1 MAPFKPLLPNIPT
14 SHARKATY
22 KPSTTELEPREN
34 APLPIRRPSPT
45 VILRDGLTLSTWLLV
60 GGVLQGLAIRTMG
73 YKSLL
78 PAALILSY
86 RALDTALMTL
96 SLKKNHYMDDVI
108 MRKYSAQYPTNGSF
122 ASTTNPNTGQEDGDP
137 ASTPLVVFHL
147 GAKCNHPLGLLAPG
161 FKELGDWAERLYESL
176 RVNPSKYGL
185 LGMTRFVGAAEASGN
200 ETLSVMYFRDYEGL
214 HAFAHDLM
222 HAESVRWWSG
232 IVKRHPHLAIWHE
245 TYVVPRGCWENIYAQ
260 AGVTGMGDTF
270 FPVVDKEGDGEVKEW
285 ARGVVD
291 ARGGAL
297 RTGSRRLR
305 MAHLEE
311 KEKELEGYYDMT
323 DGGGAF
329 DEVAQ

>member
-1 MAPFKPLLPNIPT
+1 MAPFKPLLPPVPT
-14 SHARKATY
+14 MSASKG
-22 KPSTTELEPREN
+22 KPSTNEPREN
-34 APLPIRRPSPT
+34 APLPMRPPAPT
-45 VILRDGLTLSTWLLV
+45 VILRDGLSLSTWLLL
-60 GGVLQGLAIRTMG
+60 GGMLQGLAIRTMG

-96 SLKKNHYMDDVI
+96 SLKSNKYMDNVV
-108 MRKYSAQYPTNGSF
+108 MRKYSAQYPERDGAF
-122 ASTTNPNTGQEDGDP
+122 ASTTNPSTGQIDGDP
-137 ASTPLVVFHL
+137 ASRGIVVFHL

-161 FKELGDWAERLYESL
+161 YKELGEWAERLYESL
-176 RVNPSKYGL
+176 RLNPLKYGL

-214 HAFAHDLM
+214 HAFAQDHM
-222 HAESVRWWSG
+222 HAESVRWWAG

-245 TYVVPRGCWENIYAQ
+245 TYVVPKGKWENIYAQ

-270 FPVVDKEGDGEVKEW
+270 FAVEGEKGEVKEW

-305 MAHLEE
+305 MAHLQE
-311 KEKELEGYYDMT
+311 KEELEGYYDMT
-323 DGGGAF
+323 DGARGA
-329 DEVAQ
+329 